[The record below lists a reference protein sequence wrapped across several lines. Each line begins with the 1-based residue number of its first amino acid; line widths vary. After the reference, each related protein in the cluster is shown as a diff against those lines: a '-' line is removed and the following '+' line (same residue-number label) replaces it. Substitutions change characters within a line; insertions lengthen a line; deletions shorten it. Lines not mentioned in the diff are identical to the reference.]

1 MFPLIHVRGIS
12 CQFSVFKTEQ
22 WIFRCRVLLIDFKPL
37 KLNLEGILEMCRRH
51 FGFCIS
57 FFGQQFS
64 QPHRWSVP
72 IERAGA
78 HGTTLAHPSYGLQ
91 CCTVGEN
98 ITFLAQRMIGQCSHL
113 SSMTL
118 GFNTALQWWVG
129 FFSRCFLSGTLWA
142 WKSDTENCLRCCA
155 VCESITC
162 LAQRMIGQCSHVS
175 SRGWSS
181 SSVSLVGCILVWCLV
196 FHERELLRQH
206 RWFSGR
212 MLACHAGGPGS
223 MSGRCSL
230 ESFG

>member
-175 SRGWSS
+175 SRVGLHHLSLWWAVFWSGVWS
-181 SSVSLVGCILVWCLV
+181 LTKENWYDSIVGSVV
-196 FHERELLRQH
+196 E
-206 RWFSGR
+206 
-212 MLACHAGGPGS
+212 
-223 MSGRCSL
+223 CSPATRAARVR
-230 ESFG
+230 FPDDAV

>member
-1 MFPLIHVRGIS
+1 MN
-12 CQFSVFKTEQ
+12 
-22 WIFRCRVLLIDFKPL
+22 VLARKWVKPL

-118 GFNTALQWWVG
+118 GFNTALPL
-129 FFSRCFLSGTLWA
+129 FFIRDPLGLKIWH
-142 WKSDTENCLRCCA
+142 WKLPSLLRCLWKHHMFGPKDDWP
-155 VCESITC
+155 VLPCEFK
-162 LAQRMIGQCSHVS
+162 
-175 SRGWSS
+175 GWSS

-196 FHERELLRQH
+196 SHERELVWQH
-206 RWFSGR
+206 CWFSGR

-223 MSGRCSL
+223 IPGRCNLFHFWINLPTIVRLLYVCNCQIYSL
-230 ESFG
+230 I